1 MKAISASLRS
11 QFSFIS
17 SLLLLLV
24 ASSYACSD
32 FLVTP
37 GASHDDSAMIAYNA
51 DDAALYGVL
60 YHYPATYNNTEEEVV
75 QIYDWDSGVSV
86 QEMKFEEDCVQK
98 LFVLDQSHHSCFV
111 RYSFRTNCHRNI
123 LARFRR

>member
-1 MKAISASLRS
+1 MKVVSASLCS
-11 QFSFIS
+11 QFYVIS

-37 GASHDDSAMIAYNA
+37 GASQDGSAMIAYNA

-60 YHYPATYNNTEEEVV
+60 YHYPATNNNTEGEMI
-75 QIYDWDSGVSV
+75 QIYDWDSGVSAPR
-86 QEMKFEEDCVQK
+86 ERKFEETYLYWISLIT
-98 LFVLDQSHHSCFV
+98 LFLFSS
-111 RYSFRTNCHRNI
+111 SFFDSTEI
-123 LARFRR
+123 SG